1 MRKILCEL
9 WSTIKTAPLHDKHTG
24 SFYANLIQIV
34 ILLMIVFFFI
44 LAFLVDRF
52 GSKLIE
58 LWQ

>member
-1 MRKILCEL
+1 MRRILCEL
-9 WSTIKTAPLHDKHTG
+9 WRTIKTAPLHDEHTG

-34 ILLMIVFFFI
+34 ILLMIVLFFI

-58 LWQ
+58 LW